1 MLRNVNGRKI
11 ISCRQAAELL
21 GITMGR
27 VRQLARGGSFWS
39 EHVTERALILDE
51 AEIKKVAKIR
61 QKVRDAGTMPGR
73 KPGGYKPEKRA
84 S

>member
-1 MLRNVNGRKI
+1 MATILHNVNGRKI

-51 AEIKKVAKIR
+51 AEIKKVDKIR

-73 KPGGYKPEKRA
+73 KPGG
-84 S
+84 